1 MTVNQLIEISKDAGK
16 DFYVGK
22 DSEGWNKIVIII
34 DSINKLGNKVSGRI
48 IKDII
53 REISFIE
60 NFKGIKNYPLI
71 GDSLYHKIPEIL
83 RDVEK
88 GDI

>member
-1 MTVNQLIEISKDAGK
+1 MIINQLIKTSKDAGK

-22 DSEGWNKIVIII
+22 DSEGWNKIIIII
-34 DSINKLGNKVSGRI
+34 DSISKLEKEVSSKI
-48 IKDII
+48 LKDII

-71 GDSLYHKIPEIL
+71 GDSLYHKIPKIL